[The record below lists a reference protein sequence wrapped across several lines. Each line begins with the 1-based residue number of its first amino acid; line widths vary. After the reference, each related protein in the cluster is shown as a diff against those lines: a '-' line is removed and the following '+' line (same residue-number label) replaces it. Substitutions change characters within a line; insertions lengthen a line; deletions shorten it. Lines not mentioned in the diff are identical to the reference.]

1 MLWTMQVSFAL
12 PLRERFLHPKN
23 SHTSASNSGPRSP
36 GELTPVNVLSR
47 SGGLEIDVSA
57 LKDRLG
63 GTVRV
68 DIADTEFLLILSALE
83 WV

>member
-1 MLWTMQVSFAL
+1 V
-12 PLRERFLHPKN
+12 
-23 SHTSASNSGPRSP
+23 
-36 GELTPVNVLSR
+36 TPVNVLSR
-47 SGGLEIDVSA
+47 SGGLEIGVSA

-68 DIADTEFLLILSALE
+68 DIAGKEFQLILAALQ

>member
-1 MLWTMQVSFAL
+1 MQVSFAL
-12 PLRERFLHPKN
+12 PVRERFLQQKGG
-23 SHTSASNSGPRSP
+23 SSGGSGGGRSP
-36 GELTPVNVLSR
+36 GNDVTPVNVLSR

-68 DIADTEFLLILSALE
+68 DIADKEFLLILSALE